1 MENVYLLRCHVTRI
15 RHLLQA
21 GSSEK
26 RKNGPASLGCPA
38 AGALGLPGAV
48 HGLAGGVLCVD
59 LSKTEWLFMR
69 YRRLFLLGLQFKE
82 TLAIVACR

>member
-1 MENVYLLRCHVTRI
+1 MAQKQT
-15 RHLLQA
+15 
-21 GSSEK
+21 
-26 RKNGPASLGCPA
+26 PAPRWYAETGKSLGSPA
-38 AGALGLPGAV
+38 AGALGQPGAV